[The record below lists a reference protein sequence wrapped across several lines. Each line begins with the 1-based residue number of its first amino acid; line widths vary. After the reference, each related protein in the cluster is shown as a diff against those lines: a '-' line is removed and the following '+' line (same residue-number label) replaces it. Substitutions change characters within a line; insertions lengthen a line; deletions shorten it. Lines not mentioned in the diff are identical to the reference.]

1 MSCRSNES
9 SPPHL
14 VTRPTSIAGVTLP
27 PDEIEGARREPH
39 LGDASAPEGRPQ
51 TTRPRVGV
59 VLAAGLSSRMAV
71 ATGGGS
77 KALLHVGGLSLVER
91 AIRRLLALG
100 LERVVVVVGHHAE
113 PVAAIVNRAAP
124 GRALAVFAER
134 WAEGN
139 GASLAAA
146 APHLEGEELFLLV
159 TADHVFSDGAL
170 EALLDAGGP
179 AGLVDHA
186 PSAAAW
192 AEGTR
197 VRLHEDRVLAFGKE
211 LDDPSIDCGAFLL
224 PTQVFA
230 AQTRAEAAG
239 DATLAG
245 AVTVLAETCLVQVV
259 PVAPHGWWLDVDT
272 PEDLQ
277 DARRALRR
285 SLVKREDGPVS
296 RYLNRPLST
305 RLSMLISP
313 LRPNPDLLS
322 GLALGVGIVAALLL
336 ARGEGVAGGLVV
348 WAGSVLDGMDGE
360 AARLQVRASAAG
372 ALLDGVLDRVADT
385 AVLVGLAMWA
395 LRQGMSA
402 DLTVGLCAAAVATSI
417 LSMASKDRIT
427 ALGLAPAPEQAL
439 AWLLGGRDGR
449 LLLVTIAALAGRP
462 LVALAAVVATAG
474 LTLLLRLV
482 LVRKGRLLGRSG

>member
-1 MSCRSNES
+1 M
-9 SPPHL
+9 
-14 VTRPTSIAGVTLP
+14 
-27 PDEIEGARREPH
+27 
-39 LGDASAPEGRPQ
+39 

-59 VLAAGLSSRMAV
+59 VLAAGLSSRMADS
-71 ATGGGS
+71 TDGGS
-77 KALLHVGGLSLVER
+77 KALLRVGGLSLVER

-100 LERVVVVVGHHAE
+100 LERVVVVVGHHAG

-124 GRALAVFAER
+124 GRTLVVFAER

-146 APHLEGEELFLLV
+146 APHLGVEELFLLV

-170 EALLDAGGP
+170 EALLETGRP

-197 VRLHEDRVLAFGKE
+197 VRLHEDRAAAFGKE
-211 LDDPSIDCGAFLL
+211 LGDPSIDCGAFLL
-224 PTQVFA
+224 PGAVFEAQARA
-230 AQTRAEAAG
+230 AVAG

-245 AVTVLAETCLVQVV
+245 AVTVLAQTCPVEVV

-272 PEDLQ
+272 PEDLRS
-277 DARRALRR
+277 ARRALRR

-305 RLSMLISP
+305 RLSMLVSP

-322 GLALGVGIVAALLL
+322 GLALGVGLVGAWLL
-336 ARGEGVAGGLVV
+336 ARGQGVAGGLVV

-360 AARLQVRASAAG
+360 AARLQVRDSPGG

-385 AVLVGLAMWA
+385 AVLAGLAMWA
-395 LRQGMSA
+395 IRDGMSA
-402 DLTVGLCAAAVATSI
+402 DVTVGLCAAAVAASI
-417 LSMASKDRIT
+417 LSMASKDRIA
-427 ALGLAPAPEQAL
+427 ALGLAPAPEEAL
-439 AWLLGGRDGR
+439 GWLLGGRDGR
-449 LLLVTIAALAGRP
+449 LLLVTVAALFGLPMAGLAVIAATG
-462 LVALAAVVATAG
+462 G
-474 LTLLLRLV
+474 LTLFLRLV
-482 LVRKGRLLGRSG
+482 LVRWRGRLER

>member
-1 MSCRSNES
+1 M
-9 SPPHL
+9 
-14 VTRPTSIAGVTLP
+14 TRPL
-27 PDEIEGARREPH
+27 DEMQGARFEPQ
-39 LGDASAPEGRPQ
+39 LGDASGLEPRPE

-77 KALLHVGGLSLVER
+77 KALLRVGGLSLVER
-91 AIRRLLALG
+91 AMRRLLALG
-100 LERVVVVVGHHAE
+100 LERVVVVVGHHAG

-124 GRALAVFAER
+124 GRVEAVFAER

-139 GASLAAA
+139 GVSLSVA
-146 APHLEGEELFLLV
+146 APLLEGEKLFLLV

-170 EALLDAGGP
+170 EALLDAGRP

-197 VRLHEDRVLAFGKE
+197 VRLDENRAVAFGKE
-211 LDDPSIDCGAFLL
+211 LGDPSIDCGAFLL
-224 PTQVFA
+224 PAEVFA
-230 AQTRAEAAG
+230 AQTRAELTG

-245 AVTVLAETCLVQVV
+245 AVTVLAETCLVEVV
-259 PVAPHGWWLDVDT
+259 PVGPRGWWLDVDT
-272 PEDLQ
+272 PEDLGN
-277 DARRALRR
+277 ARRALRR

-322 GLALGVGIVAALLL
+322 GLALGVGLVAAWLLV
-336 ARGEGVAGGLVV
+336 RGEGVAGGLLV
-348 WAGSVLDGMDGE
+348 WAGSILDGMDGE
-360 AARLQVRASAAG
+360 AARLQVRGSAAG

-385 AVLVGLAMWA
+385 AVLAGLAMWA
-395 LRQGMSA
+395 VRDGMSV
-402 DLTVGLCAAAVATSI
+402 DVTVGLCAAAVAASI

-427 ALGLAPAPEQAL
+427 ALGLAPAPEEAL
-439 AWLLGGRDGR
+439 GWLFGGRDGR
-449 LLLVTIAALAGRP
+449 LLLVTIAALVGRP
-462 LVALAAVVATAG
+462 MVALAAIAATAG

-482 LVRKGRLLGRSG
+482 LVRWGARLDR

>member
-1 MSCRSNES
+1 MCRSGNQGGGGKCFAA
-9 SPPHL
+9 P
-14 VTRPTSIAGVTLP
+14 TTSIVRMTRLPDAMQEAGFETHVG
-27 PDEIEGARREPH
+27 DAAGIEGW
-39 LGDASAPEGRPQ
+39 PEN
-51 TTRPRVGV
+51 TRPRVGV
-59 VLAAGLSSRMAV
+59 VLAAGLSNRMAL

-77 KALLHVGGLSLVER
+77 KALLRVGGLSLVER

-100 LERVVVVVGHHAE
+100 LERVVVVVGHHAG
-113 PVAAIVNRAAP
+113 PVAAIANRVAP
-124 GRALAVFAER
+124 GRAVAVFAER

-139 GASLAAA
+139 GVSLAAA
-146 APHLEGEELFLLV
+146 GPHLGGERLFLLV

-170 EALLDAGGP
+170 EALLLAGRP

-197 VRLHEDRVLAFGKE
+197 VRLREDRAEAFGKE
-211 LDDPSIDCGAFLL
+211 LGDPTIDCGAFLL
-224 PTQVFA
+224 PTGVFA
-230 AQTRAEAAG
+230 AQRRAEAAG
-239 DATLAG
+239 DSTLAG
-245 AVTVLAETCLVQVV
+245 AITVLAQTCPVEVI

-272 PEDLQ
+272 PEDLRS
-277 DARRALRR
+277 ARRALRR

-305 RLSMLISP
+305 RLSMLTSP

-322 GLALGVGIVAALLL
+322 ALALGVGLVAAWLL
-336 ARGEGVAGGLVV
+336 AGGEGVAGGLLV

-360 AARLQVRASAAG
+360 AARLQVRDSAAG

-385 AVLVGLAMWA
+385 AVLAGLAIWA
-395 LRQGMSA
+395 VRDGMSV
-402 DLTVGLCAAAVATSI
+402 DMTMGLCAAAVAASI

-427 ALGLAPAPEQAL
+427 ALGLTPAPEEAL
-439 AWLLGGRDGR
+439 GWLFGGRDGR
-449 LLLVTIAALAGRP
+449 LLVVTIAALIGRP
-462 LVALAAVVATAG
+462 IAGLTVVAATAG

-482 LVRKGRLLGRSG
+482 LVRWSGRLRR

>member
-1 MSCRSNES
+1 M
-9 SPPHL
+9 
-14 VTRPTSIAGVTLP
+14 TRPL
-27 PDEIEGARREPH
+27 DEMQGARFEPH
-39 LGDASAPEGRPQ
+39 LGDASGLEPRPE

-77 KALLHVGGLSLVER
+77 KALLRVGGLSLVER
-91 AIRRLLALG
+91 AMRRLLALG
-100 LERVVVVVGHHAE
+100 LERVVVVVGHHAG
-113 PVAAIVNRAAP
+113 PVAAIVNRTAP
-124 GRALAVFAER
+124 GRIQAVFAER

-139 GASLAAA
+139 GVSLAAA
-146 APHLEGEELFLLV
+146 APLLEGEELFLLV

-170 EALLDAGGP
+170 EALLDAGRP

-197 VRLHEDRVLAFGKE
+197 VRLHEDRAVAFGKE
-211 LDDPSIDCGAFLL
+211 LGDPSIDCGAFLL
-224 PTQVFA
+224 PTAVFA
-230 AQTRAEAAG
+230 AQTRAEVAG

-245 AVTVLAETCLVQVV
+245 AVTALAETCPLEAV
-259 PVAPHGWWLDVDT
+259 PVGSRGWWLDVDT
-272 PEDLQ
+272 PEDLGS
-277 DARRALRR
+277 ARRALRR

-305 RLSMLISP
+305 RLSMLVAP

-322 GLALGVGIVAALLL
+322 AIALGVGLVAAWLL
-336 ARGEGVAGGLVV
+336 ALGEGVAGGLLV

-360 AARLQVRASAAG
+360 AARLQVRGSAAG

-385 AVLVGLAMWA
+385 AVLAGLAMWA
-395 LRQGMSA
+395 VRDGMSA
-402 DLTVGLCAAAVATSI
+402 DVAVGLCAAAVAASI

-427 ALGLAPAPEQAL
+427 ALGLAPAPEEAL
-439 AWLLGGRDGR
+439 GWLFGGRDGR
-449 LLLVTIAALAGRP
+449 LLLVTVAALAGRP
-462 LVALAAVVATAG
+462 MMALAAVVATAG

-482 LVRKGRLLGRSG
+482 LVRWGGRLER

>member
-1 MSCRSNES
+1 M
-9 SPPHL
+9 
-14 VTRPTSIAGVTLP
+14 TLP
-27 PDEIEGARREPH
+27 PDEMQGARFEPP
-39 LGDASAPEGRPQ
+39 LGDPSALGAGHE

-77 KALLHVGGLSLVER
+77 KALLRVGGLSLVER

-100 LERVVVVVGHHAE
+100 LERVVVVVGHHAG
-113 PVAAIVNRAAP
+113 PVAAIVNRVAP
-124 GRALAVFAER
+124 GRTVAVFAER

-146 APHLEGEELFLLV
+146 APHLGAEELFLLV
-159 TADHVFSDGAL
+159 TADHLFSDGAL
-170 EALLDAGGP
+170 EALLGVGRP

-186 PSAAAW
+186 PSATAW

-197 VRLHEDRVLAFGKE
+197 VRMHENEAMAFGKE

-224 PTQVFA
+224 PTEVFS
-230 AQTRAEAAG
+230 AQTRAELAG

-245 AVTVLAETCLVQVV
+245 AVTILAETCLVEAVA
-259 PVAPHGWWLDVDT
+259 VAPRGWWLDVDT
-272 PEDLQ
+272 PEDLRN
-277 DARRALRR
+277 ARRALRR

-305 RLSMLISP
+305 RLSMLISA

-322 GLALGVGIVAALLL
+322 WLALGVGLVGAWLL

-360 AARLQVRASAAG
+360 AARLQVRDSAAG

-385 AVLVGLAMWA
+385 AVLAGLAMWA
-395 LRQGMSA
+395 IRDGMSV

-427 ALGLAPAPEQAL
+427 ALGLAPAPEGAL
-439 AWLLGGRDGR
+439 GWLFGGRDGR
-449 LLLVTIAALAGRP
+449 LLLVTIAALVGRP
-462 LVALAAVVATAG
+462 MAALVAIAATAG
-474 LTLLLRLV
+474 LTLLVRLV
-482 LVRKGRLLGRSG
+482 LVRSRRWPG

>member
-1 MSCRSNES
+1 MQ
-9 SPPHL
+9 
-14 VTRPTSIAGVTLP
+14 
-27 PDEIEGARREPH
+27 GARFKPP
-39 LGDASAPEGRPQ
+39 LGDASGLEGRPE

-77 KALLHVGGLSLVER
+77 KALLRVGGLSLVER
-91 AIRRLLALG
+91 AMRRLLALG
-100 LERVVVVVGHHAE
+100 LERVVVVVGHHAG
-113 PVAAIVNRAAP
+113 PVAAIVNRTAP
-124 GRALAVFAER
+124 GRIQAVFAER

-139 GASLAAA
+139 GVSLAAA
-146 APHLEGEELFLLV
+146 APLLEGEELFLLV

-170 EALLDAGGP
+170 EALLDAGRP

-197 VRLHEDRVLAFGKE
+197 VQLDEDRAVAFGKE
-211 LDDPSIDCGAFLL
+211 LGDPSIDCGAFLL
-224 PTQVFA
+224 PTEVFA
-230 AQTRAEAAG
+230 AQTRAGVAG

-245 AVTVLAETCLVQVV
+245 AVTVLAETCPLEAV

-272 PEDLQ
+272 PNDLRS
-277 DARRALRR
+277 ARRALRR

-305 RLSMLISP
+305 RLSMLVAP

-322 GLALGVGIVAALLL
+322 AIALGVALVAAWLLALG
-336 ARGEGVAGGLVV
+336 EGVVGGLLV

-360 AARLQVRASAAG
+360 SARLQVRDSAAG

-395 LRQGMSA
+395 VRDGMSVEV
-402 DLTVGLCAAAVATSI
+402 TVGLCAAAVAASI

-427 ALGLAPAPEQAL
+427 ALGLAPAPEEAL
-439 AWLLGGRDGR
+439 GWLLGGRDGR
-449 LLLVTIAALAGRP
+449 LLLVTIAALVGRP
-462 LVALAAVVATAG
+462 MAALAVVAATAG

-482 LVRKGRLLGRSG
+482 LVRWGARLER

>member
-1 MSCRSNES
+1 
-9 SPPHL
+9 
-14 VTRPTSIAGVTLP
+14 V
-27 PDEIEGARREPH
+27 
-39 LGDASAPEGRPQ
+39 

-59 VLAAGLSSRMAV
+59 VLAAGLSSRM
-71 ATGGGS
+71 TDSTDGGS
-77 KALLHVGGLSLVER
+77 KALLRVGGLSLVER

-100 LERVVVVVGHHAE
+100 LERVVVVVGHHAG

-124 GRALAVFAER
+124 GRTLAVFAER

-139 GASLAAA
+139 GVSLAAV
-146 APHLEGEELFLLV
+146 APHLAAEELFLLV

-170 EALLDAGGP
+170 EALLDVGCP

-197 VRLHEDRVLAFGKE
+197 VRLHEDRASAFGKE
-211 LDDPSIDCGAFLL
+211 LGDPSIDCGAFLL
-224 PTQVFA
+224 PTEVFA

-245 AVTVLAETCLVQVV
+245 AVTVLARTCPVEVV
-259 PVAPHGWWLDVDT
+259 PIAPHGWWLDVDT
-272 PEDLQ
+272 PEDLRN
-277 DARRALRR
+277 ARRALRR

-322 GLALGVGIVAALLL
+322 GLALCVGLLGAWLL

-360 AARLQVRASAAG
+360 AARLQVRDSPGG
-372 ALLDGVLDRVADT
+372 ALLDGVLDRLADT
-385 AVLVGLAMWA
+385 AVLAGLAMWA
-395 LRQGMSA
+395 IRDGMSV
-402 DLTVGLCAAAVATSI
+402 DMTVGLCAAAVATSI

-427 ALGLAPAPEQAL
+427 ALGLAPAPEEAL
-439 AWLLGGRDGR
+439 GWLLGGRDGR
-449 LLLVTIAALAGRP
+449 LLLVTIAALLGLPMA
-462 LVALAAVVATAG
+462 ALAVIAATAG
-474 LTLLLRLV
+474 LTLFLRLV
-482 LVRKGRLLGRSG
+482 LVRWRGRLGR